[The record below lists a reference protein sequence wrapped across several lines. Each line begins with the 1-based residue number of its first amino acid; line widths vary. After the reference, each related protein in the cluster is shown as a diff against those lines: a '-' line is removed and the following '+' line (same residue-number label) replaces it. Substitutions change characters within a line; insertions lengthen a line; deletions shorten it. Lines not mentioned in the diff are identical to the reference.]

1 MVGRFT
7 RAVRTTRVL
16 DSIFYPS
23 NLARDLYMSMHT
35 TSNRTATMDD
45 VIAHPLLKFLGA
57 NTSEQASHAAKRVVT
72 DALAEARFVSI
83 VSMDGDVASMLR
95 HKSLKQVYMSAAEEI
110 FSLNLPSDTYMQ
122 FLIQASISTNGW
134 IPLRSFIQH
143 PRLLRLCVPHE
154 ASAVLVL
161 CESDIVEVSSI
172 DSGPMIRRR
181 RTAIT
186 PPPQSFSPI
195 HPLRN
200 NAESAESNPA
210 MSEEKAPML
219 PDAGISIAED
229 AQKSTSPLSYP
240 RLLEWSGAARSRCD
254 FTVMSY
260 NILADFQARPDDYP
274 YASKA
279 NLAWPN
285 RFEKIMKDIESVRPS
300 IVCLQ
305 ELQSSDVVSDNHT
318 IALFKRMDELGY
330 AGGAY
335 VRKDTTYNPELGNAV
350 LYSVEFTLVSKKTI
364 HYSKEIA
371 ALCGDNIDSF
381 DYYGA
386 GKQTAL
392 LVCLRHMSGRYVLV
406 CNTHIWCNWTE
417 TPTQTMQVQV
427 FLNQIQA
434 YLDELAVDMPRDE
447 IAVILTGDYNSTQST
462 GVYKLITTG
471 KLASTHE
478 DAHARNKPKV
488 KALVDV
494 FGHDLELVSAY
505 VAVNGSEPAATTV
518 HGDYIATIDYVFF
531 QPSKLAAVNVLRVPS
546 IEEGSVEGGM
556 PNTVYGSDH
565 LPVAAAF
572 AFV

>member
-1 MVGRFT
+1 
-7 RAVRTTRVL
+7 
-16 DSIFYPS
+16 
-23 NLARDLYMSMHT
+23 
-35 TSNRTATMDD
+35 
-45 VIAHPLLKFLGA
+45 
-57 NTSEQASHAAKRVVT
+57 
-72 DALAEARFVSI
+72 
-83 VSMDGDVASMLR
+83 
-95 HKSLKQVYMSAAEEI
+95 
-110 FSLNLPSDTYMQ
+110 
-122 FLIQASISTNGW
+122 
-134 IPLRSFIQH
+134 
-143 PRLLRLCVPHE
+143 
-154 ASAVLVL
+154 
-161 CESDIVEVSSI
+161 
-172 DSGPMIRRR
+172 
-181 RTAIT
+181 
-186 PPPQSFSPI
+186 
-195 HPLRN
+195 
-200 NAESAESNPA
+200 
-210 MSEEKAPML
+210 
-219 PDAGISIAED
+219 
-229 AQKSTSPLSYP
+229 
-240 RLLEWSGAARSRCD
+240 
-254 FTVMSY
+254 MSY
-260 NILADFQARPDDYP
+260 NILADVFATAKEFP
-274 YASKA
+274 YTSKA

-371 ALCGDNIDSF
+371 ALCWDDIDSF

-392 LVCLRHMSGRYVLV
+392 LVCLQHMSGRYVLV

-447 IAVILTGDYNSTQST
+447 IAVILTGDFNSTQST